1 MNANTYS
8 RAEAAP
14 GAGGGLGASQ
24 TRVRGQSGRVLSLR
38 HPSYTWAALSAG
50 PASYTHMSI
59 RWRVLRVRKPS
70 CCKGPQGLQARSSS
84 TQAYG
89 QEQLFHLT
97 DNIHSEL

>member
-1 MNANTYS
+1 MPTHTHELKLLLV
-8 RAEAAP
+8 RV
-14 GAGGGLGASQ
+14 GGWEQVKLVSVDKVVVFYRYATLLTQ
-24 TRVRGQSGRVLSLR
+24 
-38 HPSYTWAALSAG
+38 
-50 PASYTHMSI
+50 